1 MPRRRVPPLGAMTV
15 DQLRRYQL
23 SLVSEDAVQ
32 SQIVSFLRQMP
43 DPPLGPA
50 WTAINPMPG
59 KFKAAAGISK
69 RMGLVAGF
77 PDLHV
82 LWGGRAA
89 YAECKRPVG
98 GKPSSDEQPKVQ
110 GHLVAAGGFVAIVT
124 SVDEFFRFLRA
135 TFPVEWAALGRAC
148 PGLWQRSVL

>member
-1 MPRRRVPPLGAMTV
+1 MAPLGVMTAA
-15 DQLRRYQL
+15 QLRRYQL
-23 SLVSEDAVQ
+23 SLVTEDAVQ
-32 SQIVSFLRQMP
+32 SQIISFLRQMP

-50 WTAINPMPG
+50 WTAINPVPA
-59 KFKAAAGISK
+59 KSKAAASRSK

-89 YAECKRPVG
+89 YAECKRPIG
-98 GKPSSDEQPKVQ
+98 GRPSGDEQPKVQ

-124 SVDEFFRFLRA
+124 SVEEFFGFLRE
-135 TFPVEWAALGRAC
+135 TFPLEWAALGRAC
-148 PGLWQRSVL
+148 PGLWQRSVQ